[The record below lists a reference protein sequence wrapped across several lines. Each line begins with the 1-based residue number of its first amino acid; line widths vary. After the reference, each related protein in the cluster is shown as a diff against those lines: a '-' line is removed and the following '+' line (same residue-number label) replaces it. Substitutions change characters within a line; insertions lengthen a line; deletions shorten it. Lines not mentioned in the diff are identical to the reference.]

1 MPFNENHPNYSM
13 FLTTIAEHRAPVV
26 FWIGAGVSA
35 DAGLPN
41 WPNLRKTLAAGALEE
56 LVALPKSEAD
66 ILEPQLQQ
74 ATNTG
79 DLWSA
84 FEVLKEILGEPTY
97 KSIIRSQLGQSDIVS
112 IPELHELIWRL
123 EATRGVISLNIDG
136 LEGRAHRH
144 NRKAEN
150 VTTFVGRDLKNQ
162 LHTLR
167 DKKPFI
173 ARLHGH
179 HSDRTSWVF
188 TKTELSQQ
196 VQAEAYRMALQ
207 SIFSNFTVV
216 FLGIS
221 AEDVAAGGF
230 LADMTAAGI
239 DAGNHFWITNRNEA
253 TIRNWANEAGLLR
266 VQYSVAENESHT
278 SVIRLLLERAQ
289 KHISKDPIPTPVIYS
304 GDVNYTIPSVDQLR
318 TMQEDDVRL
327 ALNAYAKNLLEA
339 NAQRTDTTSYQEF
352 LATFSPAIHQSSHLD
367 TQQGYNKF
375 FGYTAVERIHS
386 GPFSSV
392 WRVQDNDYKQFALKI
407 MQLDNLRKG
416 PQLDSF
422 RRGIASQKLI
432 RDTGQFSAIAEIKS
446 AFEIPP
452 SVIMEFV
459 EGENL
464 EEVSQKSTF
473 DFWNDGLKVL
483 INLCREL
490 QKAHKSKFGILH
502 RDIKPTNI
510 MIPNYY
516 YMETAVDHGLDQH
529 EIKILNYDMTWHTDA
544 TGRVVPINQ
553 ASAGYYAPELMEE
566 PDSDRARDSRVDSYG
581 VGMTIFRLASGK
593 LPPSSGSNS
602 NEWQSYLTAV
612 RKAQHGRF
620 NCAHG
625 YLQRIIDEATQPE
638 PANRIYVGDILA
650 KLKVLQSAMQLDMQS
665 WNIEILAE
673 NLMYAICGD
682 AYEASARG
690 TTFKRNLDGY
700 RNYQIDARQSPD
712 VINLLFSNSQS
723 TGADWSKIDKSW
735 SQKLATAREIL
746 KSGGWTTSNAN
757 NSYGQRVLNLSASIT
772 QKDLVDDY
780 DRAEGVLKRAIQKV
794 QID

>member
-1 MPFNENHPNYSM
+1 MPFNESHPNYSL

-41 WPNLRKTLAAGALEE
+41 WHDLRKTLASGALEE
-56 LVALPKSEAD
+56 LVDLPKSEAD
-66 ILEPQLQQ
+66 LLEPQLQQ
-74 ATNTG
+74 ATSTD
-79 DLWSA
+79 DLWNA
-84 FEVLKEILGEPTY
+84 FEVLKNILGEPTY
-97 KSIIRSQLGQSDIVS
+97 KSIVRSQLGQSDTVK
-112 IPELHELIWRL
+112 IPDLHELIWQL
-123 EATRGVISLNIDG
+123 EATRGVVSLNIDG

-144 NRKAEN
+144 NRMAEN

-188 TKTELSQQ
+188 TKGELSQQ
-196 VQAEAYRMALQ
+196 VQAEAYRIALQ
-207 SIFSNFTVV
+207 SIFANFTVV

-230 LADMTAAGI
+230 LADMTGAGI
-239 DAGNHFWITNRNEA
+239 DAGNHFWITNRNDA
-253 TIRNWANEAGLLR
+253 SIRSWANRAGLLR
-266 VQYSVAENESHT
+266 VQYSVDENESHT
-278 SVIRLLLERAQ
+278 SVIRALFESVQ
-289 KHISKDPIPTPVIYS
+289 KHVSKDPIPAPVVYG
-304 GDVNYTIPSVDQLR
+304 GDLKPSIPGIEQLR
-318 TMQEDDVRL
+318 VMPEDDVRF
-327 ALNAYAKNLLEA
+327 ALNAYAKSLLEA

-352 LATFSPAIHQSSHLD
+352 LSTYSPAIHQSSHLD

-392 WRVQDNDYKQFALKI
+392 WRVQNAEHKQFALKI

-432 RDTGQFSAIAEIKS
+432 RDTGQFSAIAEIET

-464 EEVSQKSTF
+464 EEVSQKTHF
-473 DFWNDGLKVL
+473 DFWDDGLNVL
-483 INLCREL
+483 INLCSEL

-516 YMETAVDHGLDQH
+516 YMETAVDYGLDQH
-529 EIKILNYDMTWHTDA
+529 QVKILNYDMTWHTDA
-544 TGRVVPINQ
+544 TGRVAPINQ

-566 PDSDRARDSRVDSYG
+566 PDGDRARDARVDSYG
-581 VGMTIFRLASGK
+581 VGMTVFRLASGK
-593 LPPSSGSNS
+593 IPPSSGSNS
-602 NEWQSYLTAV
+602 NEWESYLNSI
-612 RKAQHGRF
+612 RKAQNIDF
-620 NCAHG
+620 NSAHL
-625 YLQRIIDEATQPE
+625 YLQRIVDEATKPE
-638 PANRIYVGDILA
+638 PGKRIYVGDILA
-650 KLKVLQSAMQLDMQS
+650 KLKVLRNAVKLDIKK
-665 WNIEILAE
+665 WNIEVLAE

-682 AYEASARG
+682 SYEATARG
-690 TTFKRNLDGY
+690 TTFKRSLDGY
-700 RNYQIDARQSPD
+700 RTYQIDARQSPD
-712 VINLLFSNSQS
+712 VITLLFSNSQS
-723 TGADWSKIDKSW
+723 NGTDWTKIDKAW
-735 SQKLATAREIL
+735 SQKLTSAREIL
-746 KSGGWTTSNAN
+746 ESGGWITSNTG
-757 NSYGQRVLNLSASIT
+757 NSYAQRVLTLSASIAQT
-772 QKDLVDDY
+772 RLLADY
-780 DRAEGVLKRAIQKV
+780 DKAEEVLKRAIQRV